1 MSVTPDPGSHAGLRP
16 RPTLE
21 NAPGRNRTYG
31 LALRRRTL
39 YPLSYRRVVGG
50 GLYRLSAVVRRQGE
64 RALEGGPVVHR
75 LAVRDDHVLERQL
88 QHRPQRRH
96 HPLGVPRRA
105 PDAQLA
111 VALRQRVGEEQRPRP
126 GRPERRLVA
135 PAAVVEGHQPAGQLA
150 AGLDRLD
157 LGLGNVV
164 RPEERRPVRV
174 RPEAA
179 HEEVD
184 VAHVVG
190 LQDRGHARRPSVQP
204 GPDLRAVLAGIQ
216 RVDDGR
222 DPLRRDPGGRDRW
235 RPVGLRIPV
244 GMVDPPHPQA
254 LRDIDDLRSH
264 RSHHRRAGGSD
275 RLARVEL
282 QSRVFELEY
291 HEPFVISRSSDTSS
305 EVVQVAIRHGDLV
318 GYGEGAPDNHYD
330 ESIESAMR
338 FLGQVEPLL
347 GDDPLAIE
355 AILGRV
361 GEIPG
366 EMAAKC
372 AVDGALHDLLGKVCG
387 QPLYRILGL
396 DPTPP
401 PTSYTI
407 SIDSIEGTARR
418 AAAAS
423 AYHALKIKVGG
434 PGDLERVR
442 TVRAEAPDSLI
453 RVDANEAWSVH
464 STIE

>member
-1 MSVTPDPGSHAGLRP
+1 M
-16 RPTLE
+16 
-21 NAPGRNRTYG
+21 
-31 LALRRRTL
+31 
-39 YPLSYRRVVGG
+39 
-50 GLYRLSAVVRRQGE
+50 Q
-64 RALEGGPVVHR
+64 
-75 LAVRDDHVLERQL
+75 
-88 QHRPQRRH
+88 
-96 HPLGVPRRA
+96 
-105 PDAQLA
+105 
-111 VALRQRVGEEQRPRP
+111 
-126 GRPERRLVA
+126 
-135 PAAVVEGHQPAGQLA
+135 
-150 AGLDRLD
+150 
-157 LGLGNVV
+157 
-164 RPEERRPVRV
+164 
-174 RPEAA
+174 
-179 HEEVD
+179 
-184 VAHVVG
+184 
-190 LQDRGHARRPSVQP
+190 
-204 GPDLRAVLAGIQ
+204 
-216 RVDDGR
+216 
-222 DPLRRDPGGRDRW
+222 
-235 RPVGLRIPV
+235 
-244 GMVDPPHPQA
+244 
-254 LRDIDDLRSH
+254 
-264 RSHHRRAGGSD
+264 
-275 RLARVEL
+275 L

-291 HEPFVISRSSDTSS
+291 NEPFVISRSSDTSS
-305 EVVQVAIRHGDLV
+305 EVVQVAIRHGDLT

-347 GDDPLAIE
+347 GSDPLAIE

-464 STIE
+464 STIELVPELESLGVELIEQPLPAGADAALAGPRPVPVCADESLHDRAGLDALVGRYDAVNIKLDKAGGLTETLALAAEARRCGFRIMVGCMVSTSLAMAPAMLIAQGADWVDLDGPLLLARDREPCMRYEGALVHPPEPQLWG